1 LRTGIPAGHIMLCC
15 THTHT
20 APATVHW
27 DESNIHPD
35 PAYLDVLGRRIAD
48 AVVLASRR
56 MRPASTWYSKG
67 QVTGIS
73 FNRRYWMKDGSLRT
87 TPPFQSPDIVRPA
100 GPMDPELQIC
110 AFRDDLGYPLAVLTN
125 FALHPDQVGGNA
137 VSADYEGVLSRL
149 LKNRNGAQSVILCSN
164 GCAGDINHFDMTKP
178 GPQYGFTHAQ
188 HSGETL
194 AAEAVRCLDSL
205 DLLGAAPLRAE
216 NLPVDVPLRLPGA
229 EEVEWARAYVGKEL
243 REFTREGLNIV
254 AADRIMALHKKG
266 KDHVTAEISVI
277 VMGQVAFVGLPGEI
291 FARLGL
297 EIKARSPF
305 AHTMVIELCNDNIGY
320 LPTREVYQEG
330 GYEAESSP
338 FAPGAGEL
346 MVDAVL
352 DLLNRLNP
360 SAAAG
365 G

>member
-1 LRTGIPAGHIMLCC
+1 
-15 THTHT
+15 
-20 APATVHW
+20 
-27 DESNIHPD
+27 
-35 PAYLDVLGRRIAD
+35 
-48 AVVLASRR
+48 
-56 MRPASTWYSKG
+56 
-67 QVTGIS
+67 
-73 FNRRYWMKDGSLRT
+73 
-87 TPPFQSPDIVRPA
+87 
-100 GPMDPELQIC
+100 
-110 AFRDDLGYPLAVLTN
+110 
-125 FALHPDQVGGNA
+125 
-137 VSADYEGVLSRL
+137 
-149 LKNRNGAQSVILCSN
+149 
-164 GCAGDINHFDMTKP
+164 MTKP